1 MIRAMGEHL
10 HSKSRALGARNPLYA
25 WAATDTGRVRKHN
38 EDSVL
43 IDSNLCLYMVAD
55 GMGGHAAGEIASRLA
70 VQTVRQ
76 ALDLQADVLLEL
88 TRDMERTTSRRDVLR
103 LLESSVQQACA
114 AIYKEGRTNER
125 RRGMGTTLD
134 VLLIAGNRGFIAH
147 VGDSRVY
154 LLRQESIHQLTE
166 DHSLVN
172 EMIKRGRISENDVA
186 LRNYKNAVTRAV
198 GVYESVNVDLF
209 DLDVLP
215 DDRFLLCSDGLHE
228 YLDEAMMQHVVK
240 TSTASE
246 IPERMIEIANQRGG
260 GDNIS
265 VVFVHVPEASR
276 GTRTDTHEVQ
286 LKMHTLQK
294 VSLFRSLSYRELVRV
309 LNITQSM
316 EFAAGETV
324 VSEGD
329 AADSLY
335 IVVDGSV
342 SLHKDKHHIGTLDT
356 GQHFGEMAL
365 IDRAPRNATVISEE
379 SSRLLMIRRD
389 DFMALLNT
397 RHEIATKL
405 LWSFVVVLT
414 KSLRTTSSQLQQ
426 ARDHLASVTGHDEFT
441 GQTEVDKS

>member
-246 IPERMIEIANQRGG
+246 IPERMI
-260 GDNIS
+260 
-265 VVFVHVPEASR
+265 
-276 GTRTDTHEVQ
+276 
-286 LKMHTLQK
+286 
-294 VSLFRSLSYRELVRV
+294 
-309 LNITQSM
+309 
-316 EFAAGETV
+316 
-324 VSEGD
+324 
-329 AADSLY
+329 
-335 IVVDGSV
+335 
-342 SLHKDKHHIGTLDT
+342 
-356 GQHFGEMAL
+356 
-365 IDRAPRNATVISEE
+365 
-379 SSRLLMIRRD
+379 
-389 DFMALLNT
+389 
-397 RHEIATKL
+397 
-405 LWSFVVVLT
+405 
-414 KSLRTTSSQLQQ
+414 
-426 ARDHLASVTGHDEFT
+426 
-441 GQTEVDKS
+441 